1 MGFVGQTSWPVF
13 ILLKRS
19 DGDVGDTI
27 KLASYGIILRMLNI
41 WSSVI
46 MACDD
51 MGGGGRVLI
60 YNEHESL

>member
-1 MGFVGQTSWPVF
+1 M
-13 ILLKRS
+13 L
-19 DGDVGDTI
+19 GDTI

-51 MGGGGRVLI
+51 MGGGGRVLSTMNMKACELLDLASNI
-60 YNEHESL
+60 SRKDSG